1 MLNKKK
7 AKTIKDLY
15 PKTRGSGGV
24 SPMISMKPKKNIKNT
39 KKN

>member
-24 SPMISMKPKKNIKNT
+24 TPMISMKPKK
-39 KKN
+39 KKKKK